1 MPDTQMPV
9 ILLGGASGS
18 GKSYLAGSHG
28 RPHVELDNFYREI
41 HEDTSSTPLPR
52 TQYAEIDWDHPGTW
66 NCAAAVDALM
76 ELLQEGTTQVP
87 NYSITTSSYDG
98 FSRVDL
104 DGGPVIAEGIFA
116 ELTLAPLRVHGVE
129 VRALYIDVSPVATAL
144 RRFVRDVRERRKPI
158 GFLIKRGISL
168 FHAEK
173 SLRERYLA
181 AGFEPMPK
189 RRIREYLE
197 SMAAAAGR

>member
-1 MPDTQMPV
+1 MPV

-18 GKSYLAGSHG
+18 GKSYLAANHG

-41 HEDTSSTPLPR
+41 GEDDGPTPLPR
-52 TQYAEIDWDHPGTW
+52 TEYGEIDWDHPGTW
-66 NCAAAVDALM
+66 NCAAAVDALID
-76 ELLQEGTTQVP
+76 LLQEGTTQVP
-87 NYSITTSSYDG
+87 NYSIATSSYNG
-98 FSRVDL
+98 YRRVDL

-116 ELTLAPLRVHGVE
+116 DEALAPLLHHGIA

-144 RRFVRDVRERRKPI
+144 RRFVRDVRERRKPV

-173 SLRERYLA
+173 SIRARYLA

-189 RRIREYLE
+189 NKIREYLG
-197 SMAAAAGR
+197 SMSSAR